1 MFVTTTLEKK
11 KQAATGPIN
20 KLRQRSMSQTR
31 QPDCGS
37 DDWARALQPNIG
49 NLATPPHPSRWGL
62 SPATKDH
69 RAEGLAAENKTPAE
83 VPPRL
88 VWSFSKISIFAAK
101 EANRQQTPSRLVA
114 PPSPEVMQ
122 QGFAH
127 KIQASTSGDIR
138 SALGEFDTK
147 NGTGRD
153 ERDPVGGLTT
163 APPKTAANLAPS
175 AHKPPTPGTHTTPGK
190 ANHALAA
197 RPKVTLPPQL
207 RASTTPTE
215 MADRIPPRRVVQ
227 VSVGIADLPKGATP
241 VEVSVGGSG
250 GGNGS
255 VTVDGAATA
264 TLVESTMVTLQGETQ
279 TDKGKGSNLRLVAKQ
294 GAVNLAQSKP
304 FSVSSV
310 PQNFDETLFLKLTGN
325 ERGIVVQ
332 DDWSSDSGPDSKAFS
347 DLNLTSI
354 TEVVER
360 GAATGCFAGVAFQNS
375 SELAGNEK
383 SKDTH
388 NSAVSDLTSAGEITA
403 TQASVFTDLR
413 TGSSHVPMTNSG
425 YIVTRKNEASSNG
438 KYKITTSKR
447 GEDVTVK
454 GITTKAGATSKG
466 PISVTQEV

>member
-1 MFVTTTLEKK
+1 
-11 KQAATGPIN
+11 
-20 KLRQRSMSQTR
+20 
-31 QPDCGS
+31 
-37 DDWARALQPNIG
+37 
-49 NLATPPHPSRWGL
+49 
-62 SPATKDH
+62 
-69 RAEGLAAENKTPAE
+69 
-83 VPPRL
+83 
-88 VWSFSKISIFAAK
+88 
-101 EANRQQTPSRLVA
+101 
-114 PPSPEVMQ
+114 
-122 QGFAH
+122 
-127 KIQASTSGDIR
+127 
-138 SALGEFDTK
+138 
-147 NGTGRD
+147 
-153 ERDPVGGLTT
+153 
-163 APPKTAANLAPS
+163 
-175 AHKPPTPGTHTTPGK
+175 
-190 ANHALAA
+190 
-197 RPKVTLPPQL
+197 
-207 RASTTPTE
+207 

-413 TGSSHVPMTNSG
+413 AGSSHVPMTNSG